1 MNVRRRRPY
10 KDPRMRVRNES
21 HVFHLIKVNW
31 KWMSEEQRSSITY
44 VSSAHASN
52 ILIDTWKR
60 ERALVGHQRRRA
72 YKGKEPLDD
81 VSKSQNL
88 HRSLRGF

>member
-10 KDPRMRVRNES
+10 KDPRMS
-21 HVFHLIKVNW
+21 LVFHLIKVNW

-60 ERALVGHQRRRA
+60 ERALVGHQRRA